1 MVDKTSKI
9 HYTIL
14 FYLELV
20 DLKDEKYSIIQGFQF
35 YYHLVFRSYDEYL
48 KQMDIWVVMP
58 QALLTKEVRYLNKI
72 LGVRGLNHLGNK
84 KGFCNKKRLNSQNK

>member
-1 MVDKTSKI
+1 MHVALHDISKYIKQSYKT
-9 HYTIL
+9 T
-14 FYLELV
+14 
-20 DLKDEKYSIIQGFQF
+20 
-35 YYHLVFRSYDEYL
+35 RSYDEYL